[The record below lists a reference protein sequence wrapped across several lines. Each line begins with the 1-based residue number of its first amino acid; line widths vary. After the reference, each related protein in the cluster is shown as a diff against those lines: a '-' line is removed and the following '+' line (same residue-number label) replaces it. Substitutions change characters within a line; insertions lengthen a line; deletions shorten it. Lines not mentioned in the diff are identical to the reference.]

1 MIIDLKIKKQ
11 GSGHVS
17 RVLFPTLQER
27 RCSVIYLVYKSP
39 CNSSVLPSIVTPQRV
54 YRAGTLQR
62 WYT

>member
-27 RCSVIYLVYKSP
+27 RRSVIYLVCKSP